1 MNWEAE
7 KEIWDYSF
15 FDEKTANKGLLIK
28 EPEDTTLVL
37 TEAPNTMQALQRNA
51 DEIIMEEWA
60 FGGYARVVGGYG

>member
-7 KEIWDYSF
+7 QEIWDYSF
-15 FDEKTANKGLLIK
+15 FDEKTAHKDLFVK
-28 EPEDTTLVL
+28 EPGDTTLIL

-51 DEIIMEEWA
+51 DEIIMEEWG